1 VIAMR
6 TGAYARAALPG
17 TQPGA
22 VRENG
27 RPLSGTESN
36 LNVAANE
43 QQTIVTVGSGR
54 YDFTTPSNQMQ

>member
-1 VIAMR
+1 VPP
-6 TGAYARAALPG
+6 GAYARVALPG

-27 RPLSGTESN
+27 RPLSGTGGI
-36 LNVAANE
+36 LNVATDE

-54 YDFTTPSNQMQ
+54 YDFTTPWNQTQ